1 MGWLQDIFR
10 NNRRLEE
17 IEVEELRL
25 LQEKSRELGQLLEDI
40 RGIMDLAMR
49 AKIDHTVRLPA
60 NQHERLMK
68 KLESIR
74 QNLEEEINLER
85 DIEKREKKR
94 RE

>member
-1 MGWLQDIFR
+1 MEWLQNIFK
-10 NNRRLEE
+10 NERRLEE
-17 IEVEELRL
+17 IEIQELKL
-25 LQEKSRELGQLLEDI
+25 LQEKSRELEKLLEDI
-40 RGIMDLAMR
+40 RGIMELAMR

-68 KLESIR
+68 KLELIR
-74 QNLEEEINLER
+74 QNLEEEISLER